1 MIDSTEADVLKA
13 ALEIYPGRAI
23 VNSVSLEGGRGDK
36 IDRTMPLVARYG
48 AATVAMTIDE
58 EGMAQTAERKLEV
71 AKRIAQ
77 IAEDEYGVPHEA
89 LIYDVLTFPI
99 TTGQEYLRTSAVE
112 TIEGIRA
119 VKREIPGC
127 FTVLGVSNLS
137 FGVAPHA
144 RAALN
149 SIFLK
154 HAVDAGLDTAI
165 INPVHVTPYAD
176 IPDDQREICEDLIFN
191 RREDALAR
199 FIQYYEQNAATE
211 AADA

>member
-23 VNSVSLEGGRGDK
+23 VNSLSLEGGRGDK
-36 IDRTMPLVARYG
+36 LDRTMPLVARYG

-58 EGMAQTAERKLEV
+58 EGMAHTAERKLAI

-77 IAEDEYGVPHEA
+77 IAREEYGVPAES
-89 LIYDVLTFPI
+89 LIFDVLTFPI
-99 TTGQEYLRTSAVE
+99 TTGQEELRRAAIE
-112 TIEGIRA
+112 TIDGIRA
-119 VKREIPGC
+119 VKREVPGC
-127 FTVLGVSNLS
+127 FTTLGVSNLS

-149 SIFLK
+149 SVFLK

-165 INPVHVTPYAD
+165 INPAHVTPYAD

-191 RREDALAR
+191 RSEERRVGKECR
-199 FIQYYEQNAATE
+199 SRWS
-211 AADA
+211 